1 MIADKDAFISISG
14 ATKKDYF
21 ERKISSELESIMDG
35 RKASIITDEDKTIPL
50 HKDEEQGE
58 YTSQVI
64 APIIAEGDAIGA
76 VLIVSK
82 DSGEKFGDLELKLA
96 ETAASF
102 LGKQMEQ

>member
-1 MIADKDAFISISG
+1 
-14 ATKKDYF
+14 
-21 ERKISSELESIMDG
+21 MDG
-35 RKASIITDEDKTIPL
+35 RKSIIITESNKTIPL
-50 HKDEEQGE
+50 HNDEDPGE

-82 DSGEKFGDLELKLA
+82 EQDNEFGEFQLKLV
-96 ETAASF
+96 ETAAAF